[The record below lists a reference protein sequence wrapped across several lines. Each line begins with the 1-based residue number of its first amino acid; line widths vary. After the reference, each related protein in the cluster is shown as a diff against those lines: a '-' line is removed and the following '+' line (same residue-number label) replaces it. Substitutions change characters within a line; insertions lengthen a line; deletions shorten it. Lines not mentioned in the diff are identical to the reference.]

1 MDGPET
7 AAKLWR
13 VSGSEGEEGVHKRMR
28 REMDAELWMDL
39 ELQPGG
45 GGQDEEGGRH
55 TEGEWRGRG
64 REGEG
69 ET

>member
-1 MDGPET
+1 
-7 AAKLWR
+7 
-13 VSGSEGEEGVHKRMR
+13 MR
-28 REMDAELWMDL
+28 REMDAEPWMDL

-45 GGQDEEGGRH
+45 GGQDEEGGRG
-55 TEGEWRGRG
+55 TEGGWRGRG

>member
-1 MDGPET
+1 ME
-7 AAKLWR
+7 
-13 VSGSEGEEGVHKRMR
+13 SEQSEGEEGVHERMR
-28 REMDAELWMDL
+28 REMDAEPWMDL

-45 GGQDEEGGRH
+45 GGQDEEGGRR
-55 TEGEWRGRG
+55 TEGGRRGRG

>member
-1 MDGPET
+1 
-7 AAKLWR
+7 
-13 VSGSEGEEGVHKRMR
+13 MR
-28 REMDAELWMDL
+28 REMDAEPWMDL

-45 GGQDEEGGRH
+45 GGQDEEGGRR

>member
-28 REMDAELWMDL
+28 REMDAEPWMDVR
-39 ELQPGG
+39 EQPGN
-45 GGQDEEGGRH
+45 
-55 TEGEWRGRG
+55 
-64 REGEG
+64 RE
-69 ET
+69 